1 MKYIVFFPLF
11 VLAAINTQVDAA
23 ALGGSKPNVILVITD
38 DQGYGPV
45 GAHGHPWIKT
55 PNLDVLHGQSTRFT
69 SFLVSPT
76 CSPTRAALMSGRH
89 PLKNG
94 ITHTILERERMALS
108 TVTLP
113 QILAKAGYVSGIFGK
128 WHLGDE
134 DAYQPDKRGF
144 DEVFIHGAGGIGQA
158 YQCSCAD
165 APGNKYFN
173 PAIRHNGK
181 FVRTEGYCT
190 DLFFTAAL
198 GWIKQIKEKDKP
210 FFAYI
215 TTNAPHGPFIAPPAN
230 TKRFTDL
237 GFSAKTAGFY
247 GMIEN
252 IDENMG
258 RLMGKIEEW
267 NLAED
272 TLLIFM
278 SDNGMTGGG
287 SGRGKVGVAEDGS
300 PMNVYNAGM
309 RGMKGSPDEG
319 GVRVPFFVRWTGKLK
334 PGRDVAALSAHID
347 LLPTLAELAGLREL
361 PKNQVEGRS
370 LVPLL
375 IDPKAKWKQRH
386 LFTQIARWKTGS
398 EPDEHMWKKYAVRNH
413 RYRLVV
419 DQLYDMKKDPNQT
432 VNIADKHPD
441 VVQSMRA
448 AYQEFWKEA
457 RPLMVNETV
466 PMSPTRPFHE
476 WFNKQKAT
484 EGIPMWKAPS
494 L

>member
-484 EGIPMWKAPS
+484 EGIPMWKVPS

>member
-287 SGRGKVGVAEDGS
+287 SGRGKVGVAKDGS

>member
-11 VLAAINTQVDAA
+11 LLAAINTQVDAA